1 MIKTIGLFLLMLLQ
15 AAGWLLL
22 ALFVLLLAV
31 LLLVCFVP
39 VRYDIRVHNERI
51 ADPEEKN
58 PVKNIS
64 IQVKISW
71 LLHLI
76 HVTFSY
82 GPKGFVSTVKAAG
95 IDVLKALAWL
105 SDRKQ
110 VRQSRKRQ
118 RGRKKNQKADSN
130 QSPGG
135 PQQAD
140 SGCGQGNLSRNQ
152 TDAASQGQE
161 KTSVKTAK
169 ETPVEI
175 PNDIQ
180 IETPADTE
188 KETSAETPADI
199 EKETPANTAETS
211 ADTEEISAETPAD
224 TAEEIP
230 ADIDTDIDIEK
241 ETSVKK
247 AGEASHALKE
257 SAEIRLKNTA
267 EIPAEAGQEKLS
279 ENAGNKTKQ
288 ETESRSAKQRRRQKK
303 ASSQNSGQKKDS
315 HKEPRSGK
323 TGGITDKIRQVYKEY
338 KDETNRLVLG
348 HLWKELC
355 CLIRSYK
362 PRKFEADITFSLSDP
377 ALTGGV
383 LGILSLIPAVYRYPC
398 SLIPDFE
405 SEKLYLE
412 GSLVIRG
419 KVTVYVFLLSMLRL
433 VRDREFMKIVKRLM
447 KRR

>member
-1 MIKTIGLFLLMLLQ
+1 M
-15 AAGWLLL
+15 
-22 ALFVLLLAV
+22 
-31 LLLVCFVP
+31 
-39 VRYDIRVHNERI
+39 
-51 ADPEEKN
+51 
-58 PVKNIS
+58 
-64 IQVKISW
+64 
-71 LLHLI
+71 
-76 HVTFSY
+76 
-82 GPKGFVSTVKAAG
+82 
-95 IDVLKALAWL
+95 
-105 SDRKQ
+105 
-110 VRQSRKRQ
+110 
-118 RGRKKNQKADSN
+118 
-130 QSPGG
+130 
-135 PQQAD
+135 
-140 SGCGQGNLSRNQ
+140 
-152 TDAASQGQE
+152 
-161 KTSVKTAK
+161 
-169 ETPVEI
+169 EI
-175 PNDIQ
+175 PKEIQ

-224 TAEEIP
+224 TAEEISAEIP

>member
-51 ADPEEKN
+51 ADPGEKN

-82 GPKGFVSTVKAAG
+82 GPKGIVSTVKAAG

-118 RGRKKNQKADSN
+118 RGRKKNQKADLN
-130 QSPGG
+130 QSPGDS
-135 PQQAD
+135 QQAD

-161 KTSVKTAK
+161 ETSVKTAK

-175 PNDIQ
+175 PKEIQ

-188 KETSAETPADI
+188 KETSAETPAD
-199 EKETPANTAETS
+199 TAETS

-224 TAEEIP
+224 
-230 ADIDTDIDIEK
+230 IDTDIEK

-247 AGEASHALKE
+247 AGETSHALKE
-257 SAEIRLKNTA
+257 SAEIRLKKTP

-288 ETESRSAKQRRRQKK
+288 ETESRSARLNMKKTQKKQRRRQKK

-412 GSLVIRG
+412 GSLAIRG

>member
-51 ADPEEKN
+51 ADPGEKN

-82 GPKGFVSTVKAAG
+82 GPKGIVSTVKAAG

-130 QSPGG
+130 QSPGDS
-135 PQQAD
+135 QQAD

-161 KTSVKTAK
+161 ETSVKTAK

-175 PNDIQ
+175 PKEIQ

-199 EKETPANTAETS
+199 
-211 ADTEEISAETPAD
+211 DT
-224 TAEEIP
+224 
-230 ADIDTDIDIEK
+230 DIEK

-247 AGEASHALKE
+247 AGETSHALKE
-257 SAEIRLKNTA
+257 SAEIRLKKTP

-288 ETESRSAKQRRRQKK
+288 ETESRSARLNMKKTQKKQRRRQKK

-412 GSLVIRG
+412 GSLAIRG

>member
-51 ADPEEKN
+51 ADPGEKN

-82 GPKGFVSTVKAAG
+82 GPKGIVSTVKAAG

-118 RGRKKNQKADSN
+118 RGRKKNQKADLN
-130 QSPGG
+130 QSPGDS
-135 PQQAD
+135 QQAD

-161 KTSVKTAK
+161 ETSVKTAK

-175 PNDIQ
+175 PKEIQ

-199 EKETPANTAETS
+199 EKETPADTAETS

-224 TAEEIP
+224 
-230 ADIDTDIDIEK
+230 IDTDIEK

-247 AGEASHALKE
+247 AGETSHALKE
-257 SAEIRLKNTA
+257 SAEIRLKKTP

-288 ETESRSAKQRRRQKK
+288 ETESRSARLNMKKTQKKQRRRQKK

-412 GSLVIRG
+412 GSLAIRG